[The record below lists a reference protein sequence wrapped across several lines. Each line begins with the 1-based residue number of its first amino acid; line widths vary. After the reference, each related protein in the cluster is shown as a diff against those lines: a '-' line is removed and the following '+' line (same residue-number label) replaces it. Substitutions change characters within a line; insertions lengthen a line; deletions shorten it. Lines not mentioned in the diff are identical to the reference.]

1 MRKNRLFTGVLLV
14 ALCCLVFT
22 GCESES
28 DSDPVI
34 TFEDVNLGENGY
46 WNGSDLSGVQRNYES
61 YGEPVTEYAGS
72 FKSGDLTCNNLY
84 NATYHSW
91 SGIACSSHIDM
102 DSIGVGN
109 QYSVYATSGA
119 GGSKK
124 FAVICPFD
132 SSGCSFS
139 QEMTIKSLMINN
151 ATYAYLAIKE
161 GKDGY
166 KNDTKF
172 TAEDC
177 FYITITGYDANGK
190 KTSDVVF
197 YLADFRNGKNYICAN
212 WTKVELE
219 SLGKIKSLSFKLT
232 STDMSWGYM
241 DTPGYACID
250 NIVYT
255 K

>member
-1 MRKNRLFTGVLLV
+1 MRKSRLFAGVLLV

-28 DSDPVI
+28 DIDPVI

-84 NATYHSW
+84 NATYNSW
-91 SGIACSSHIDM
+91 SGMACSSHIDM

-119 GGSKK
+119 GGSEK

-132 SSGCSFS
+132 SSSCSFDT
-139 QEMTIKSLMINN
+139 ETEIKSLMINN
-151 ATYAYLAIKE
+151 ATYTYWTVKE
-161 GKDGY
+161 GKDGSGY
-166 KNDTKF
+166 ARKF
-172 TAEDC
+172 DAGD
-177 FYITITGYDANGK
+177 YYYMTITGFDAAGQ
-190 KTSDVVF
+190 KTNSINY
-197 YLADFRNGKNYICAN
+197 YLADFRDGKTFICKE
-212 WTKVELE
+212 WTKIDLKP
-219 SLGKIKSLSFKLT
+219 LGKIKSLSFKLT
-232 STDMSWGYM
+232 STDVSYGYM
-241 DTPGYACID
+241 NTPGYACID
-250 NIVYT
+250 NIVYV